1 MKKKA
6 SIVPRLELLES
17 REAPSASPWLV
28 ETFNST
34 PLGRIPS
41 NWSQWSSTGAAAF
54 QVISTSTSMGIRDLA
69 VSTPTA
75 SLNAR
80 SWLNTLVPANTEVSA
95 AIYLNTLIPAQVFL
109 RGAGLNTSSPSFY
122 AVSVTRGLQVQL
134 LRVLNGSVALLG
146 QMHSATYVSG
156 QWVRVAL
163 SAEGS
168 TLRVQVTLMST
179 GQYLSST
186 GQWQTAPAWA
196 LTRNDT
202 SISGVGQ
209 VGLARAASINGTV
222 DFDNFSV
229 MWPKYEEKFDSTP
242 LGRLPTG
249 WDQWSSTSSS
259 IFSVSA
265 SHPLTAPHNLSSS
278 VPTSGVKG
286 RAWLALI
293 EPADVQ
299 ASTDIF
305 VNSLIPAQVLVRGKF
320 LDTPT
325 PSYYSVAVTRG
336 LQVQLL
342 RVVNGYTSVLGQI
355 RSADYVSSQ
364 WIHVGL
370 SVNGF
375 TLRAQIYRLDK
386 AEYLNA
392 YGQWQADPAWA
403 ITRSDTTITGAGE
416 VGVARSAGV
425 TGTLTFD
432 NFSTVPFFR
441 DTDPPTVAVT
451 WPRSGSVLSDTV
463 NLQAQADDDVGVAK
477 VEFYVDDELVQ
488 TETVGSYQLSFNTRQ
503 IANGAHTL
511 TVLAYDWAG
520 NVGQASINFTVQNL
534 DLVPV
539 IPRHY
544 SYIRIAQLDY
554 SGNPMGTIEDQLLHS
569 SVDLVVPADN
579 YLSEIHTVA
588 PTTPALTY
596 LNISNIYQNLLT
608 SWLSYADSHGI
619 PREQAFF
626 HVSQAVRFSGNSPSS
641 EPVNW
646 FWKVFQSG
654 STWTDATSRARG
666 TQTGGVS
673 FAGTGQSL
681 YLGYPDQ
688 FREINVTLASG
699 AGAGFSAALEYPTAI
714 DSYGRPTAWGTLR
727 ALSNTTSGLTRSGQ
741 ILFDPPADWKAASI
755 SGSARLYYVRF
766 LTTSSGTP
774 PVAKTILGR
783 DYVNARGT
791 TTGVIPAFDVNADLD
806 HDGYLNDTEYAH
818 RRPGMDARFLYESRI
833 FYGYYGQMRFAVN
846 PSNEAYRNWAVEYS
860 LQFLNS
866 VRLSSGIFM
875 DNSSGKVP
883 FDHATVRE
891 STYYYGTDYG
901 NLLHAIDRAIAPRW
915 VLANTAGG
923 GEGARNVIQQSHA
936 YFEEF
941 AIRAMAHNY
950 QQFLDLAHLIA
961 HRQALLPTPY
971 AVLDSLPTGGSPT
984 DPRTQLATLAY
995 YYLLSDPVH
1004 TFLDIFG
1011 GFEPASTWARHW
1023 IPAITHNI
1031 GQPLAGWFSFATG
1044 LDPANRNLTYQVYGR
1059 RFGQALVL
1067 YKPLSYASGV
1077 TGTLANTTATTHYLG
1092 GTYYPLHA
1100 DGTLGSAVTRITLRN
1115 GEGAILIKA

>member
-1 MKKKA
+1 
-6 SIVPRLELLES
+6 
-17 REAPSASPWLV
+17 
-28 ETFNST
+28 
-34 PLGRIPS
+34 
-41 NWSQWSSTGAAAF
+41 
-54 QVISTSTSMGIRDLA
+54 MGIRDLA
-69 VSTPTA
+69 VSTSNAGLTA
-75 SLNAR
+75 RA
-80 SWLNTLVPANTEVSA
+80 WLDSLVPANTTVSA
-95 AIYLNTLIPAQVFL
+95 NIYLNTLIPAQVFL
-109 RGAGLNTSSPSFY
+109 RGSGLNTSFPDYY
-122 AVSVTRGLQVQL
+122 AVSVTRGVQIQL
-134 LRVLNGSVALLG
+134 LRVVNGQVALLG
-146 QMHSATYVSG
+146 QMHSLDYVSG
-156 QWVRVAL
+156 RWVKVSL

-168 TLRVQVTLMST
+168 TLRVQVTMQDT
-179 GQYLSST
+179 GKYLSST
-186 GQWQTAPAWA
+186 GQWQSTPTWA

-202 SISGVGQ
+202 AISGIGQ
-209 VGLARAASINGTV
+209 VGLARAAGISGAV
-222 DFDNFSV
+222 DFDNVAV
-229 MWPKYEEKFDSTP
+229 MWPKYEEGFDSTP

-249 WDQWSSTSSS
+249 WDQWSTTGSS
-259 IFSVSA
+259 IFGVS
-265 SHPLTAPHNLSSS
+265 SSRPLTGSHNLSSS

-286 RAWLALI
+286 RAWVALI
-293 EPADVQ
+293 EPADIQ
-299 ASTDIF
+299 ASADVF
-305 VNSLIPAQVLVRGKF
+305 VDSLIPAQVLVRGKF

-342 RVVNGYTSVLGQI
+342 RVVNGYTSVLGQAH
-355 RSADYVSSQ
+355 SQDYLSSQ

-370 SVNGF
+370 SVSGF
-375 TLRAQIYRLDK
+375 TLQVQIFRLDK

-392 YGQWQADPAWA
+392 YGQWQAAPAWA
-403 ITRSDTTITGAGE
+403 ITRSDTAITGAGE

-432 NFSTVPFFR
+432 NFSTVPYFR
-441 DTDPPTVAVT
+441 DTTPPTVAVT
-451 WPRSGSVLSDTV
+451 SPHSGAVVSDTV
-463 NLQAQADDDVGVAK
+463 TLQAQADDDVGVAK

-488 TETVGSYQLSFNTRQ
+488 TDTVNAYQLSFNTRQ
-503 IANGAHTL
+503 VANGTHTL

-520 NVGQASINFTVQNL
+520 NVGQASIDFTVQNFES
-534 DLVPV
+534 VPS
-539 IPRHY
+539 ISRHY
-544 SYIRIAQLDY
+544 SWIRIAQLDY
-554 SGNPMGTIEDQLLHS
+554 SGNPMGAIEDQLLHN
-569 SVDLVVPADN
+569 SVDLVVAADN
-579 YLSEIHTVA
+579 YLSEIRSVA
-588 PTTPALTY
+588 PTTPSLTY
-596 LNISNIYQNLLT
+596 LNISNIYQDLLT
-608 SWLSYADSHGI
+608 SWLNYADSHGI

-626 HVSQAVRFSGNSPSS
+626 HVREALPFSGTSPSS
-641 EPVNW
+641 QPVDW

-654 STWTDATSRARG
+654 STWIDDTKRARG

-673 FAGTGQSL
+673 FGGRGQSL
-681 YLGYPDQ
+681 YIGYPDK
-688 FREINVTLASG
+688 FREINVALASA
-699 AGAGFSAALEYPTAI
+699 AGAGFTTELQYPKAV
-714 DSYGRPTAWGTLR
+714 DSYGRPTVWGTIR
-727 ALSNTTSGLTRSGQ
+727 TLSNTTFGFERSGQ

-766 LTTSSGTP
+766 LTTSNATP
-774 PVAKTILGR
+774 PVARTILGR

-791 TTGVIPAFDVNADLD
+791 TTGVIPAFDASADLD

-818 RRPGMDARFLYESRI
+818 RRAGMNARFLYESRI

-846 PSNEAYRNWAVEYS
+846 PSDEAYRNWAVQYS
-860 LQFLNS
+860 VQFLNG

-883 FDHATVRE
+883 FSSATVLE

-901 NLLHAIDRAIAPRW
+901 NLLHAVDRAIAPRW

-923 GEGARNVIQQSHA
+923 AAAARNVIQQSHA

-950 QQFLDLAHLIA
+950 QQFLDLAYMTSN
-961 HRQALLPTPY
+961 RQALSPTPY
-971 AVLDSLPTGGSPT
+971 AVLDSLPNGGSPT

-1011 GFEPASTWARHW
+1011 GFEPASTWSRHW
-1023 IPAITHNI
+1023 IPAISHDI
-1031 GQPLAGWFSFATG
+1031 GQPLASWFSFATG
-1044 LDPANRNLTYQVYGR
+1044 LDPANRNLTYHVYGR

-1077 TGTLANTTATTHYLG
+1077 SGTLADTTATTHTLG

-1100 DGTLGSAVTRITLRN
+1100 DGTLGPAVTRITLRN

>member
-1 MKKKA
+1 
-6 SIVPRLELLES
+6 
-17 REAPSASPWLV
+17 
-28 ETFNST
+28 
-34 PLGRIPS
+34 
-41 NWSQWSSTGAAAF
+41 
-54 QVISTSTSMGIRDLA
+54 MGIRDLA
-69 VSTPTA
+69 VSTSNAGLTA
-75 SLNAR
+75 RA
-80 SWLNTLVPANTEVSA
+80 WLDSLVPANTTVSA
-95 AIYLNTLIPAQVFL
+95 NIYLNTLIPAQVFL
-109 RGAGLNTSSPSFY
+109 RGSGLNTSSPDYY
-122 AVSVTRGLQVQL
+122 AVSVTRGLQIQL
-134 LRVLNGSVALLG
+134 LRVVNGQVALLG
-146 QMHSATYVSG
+146 QMHSLDYVSG
-156 QWVRVAL
+156 RWVKVSL

-168 TLRVQVTLMST
+168 ALRVQVTMLDT
-179 GQYLSST
+179 GKYLSST
-186 GQWQTAPAWA
+186 GQWQSTPTWA

-202 SISGVGQ
+202 AINGIGQ
-209 VGLARAASINGTV
+209 VGLARAAGISGTV
-222 DFDNFSV
+222 DFDNVAV
-229 MWPKYEEKFDSTP
+229 MWPKYEESFDSTP
-242 LGRLPTG
+242 VGRLPTG
-249 WDQWSSTSSS
+249 WDQWSTTGSS
-259 IFSVSA
+259 IFGVS
-265 SHPLTAPHNLSSS
+265 SSRPLTGSHNLSSS

-286 RAWLALI
+286 RAWVGLI

-299 ASTDIF
+299 ASADVF
-305 VNSLIPAQVLVRGKF
+305 VDSLIPAQVLVRGKF

-342 RVVNGYTSVLGQI
+342 RVVNGYTSVLGQAH
-355 RSADYVSSQ
+355 SQDYLSSQ

-370 SVNGF
+370 SVSGF
-375 TLRAQIYRLDK
+375 TLQVQIFRLDK

-392 YGQWQADPAWA
+392 YGQWQAAPAWA
-403 ITRSDTTITGAGE
+403 ITRSDTAITGAGE
-416 VGVARSAGV
+416 VGLARSAGV

-432 NFSTVPFFR
+432 NFNTVPYFR
-441 DTDPPTVAVT
+441 DTTPPTVAVT
-451 WPRSGSVLSDTV
+451 SPHSGAVVSDTV

-488 TETVGSYQLSFNTRQ
+488 TDTVNAYQLSFNTRQ
-503 IANGAHTL
+503 VANGTHTL

-520 NVGQASINFTVQNL
+520 NVGQASIDFTVQNFES
-534 DLVPV
+534 VPS
-539 IPRHY
+539 ISRHY
-544 SYIRIAQLDY
+544 SWIRIAQLDY
-554 SGNPMGTIEDQLLHS
+554 SGNPMGAIEDQLLHS
-569 SVDLVVPADN
+569 SVDLVVAADN
-579 YLSEIHTVA
+579 YLSEIRSVA
-588 PTTPALTY
+588 PTTPSLTY

-608 SWLSYADSHGI
+608 SWLNYADSHGI

-626 HVSQAVRFSGNSPSS
+626 HVRQALNFTGNSPSS
-641 EPVNW
+641 QPVNW

-654 STWTDATSRARG
+654 STWIDETGRARG

-673 FAGTGQSL
+673 FGGTGQSL
-681 YLGYPDQ
+681 YIGYPDK
-688 FREINVTLASG
+688 FREVNLALAS
-699 AGAGFSAALEYPTAI
+699 AARAGFTAELQYPTAV
-714 DSYGRPTAWGTLR
+714 DSYGRPTAWGTIR
-727 ALSNTTSGLTRSGQ
+727 PLSNTTSGFTRSGQ

-755 SGSARLYYVRF
+755 SASARLYYVRF
-766 LTTSSGTP
+766 LTTSNATP

-791 TTGVIPAFDVNADLD
+791 TNGVIPAFDASADLN
-806 HDGYLNDTEYAH
+806 HDGYLDDAEYAH
-818 RRPGMDARFLYESRI
+818 RRAGMNARFLYESRI

-846 PSNEAYRNWAVEYS
+846 PSDEAYRNWAVQYS
-860 LQFLNS
+860 VQFLNG

-883 FDHATVRE
+883 FSPGTVLE

-901 NLLHAIDRAIAPRW
+901 NLLHAVDRAIAPRW

-923 GEGARNVIQQSHA
+923 AAAARNVIQQSHA

-950 QQFLDLAHLIA
+950 QQFLDLAYMTSN
-961 HRQALLPTPY
+961 RQALSPTPY

-984 DPRTQLATLAY
+984 DARTQLATLAY

-1011 GFEPASTWARHW
+1011 GFEPASTWSRHW
-1023 IPAITHNI
+1023 IPAISHDI
-1031 GQPLAGWFSFATG
+1031 GQPLASWFSFATG
-1044 LDPANRNLTYQVYGR
+1044 LDPANRNLTYHVYGR

-1077 TGTLANTTATTHYLG
+1077 SGTLANTTATTHYLG

-1100 DGTLGSAVTRITLRN
+1100 DGTLGPAVTRITLRN